1 MELLFLLGSALVMLS
16 LYLMLQLKSQGEQ
29 LQFENLI
36 LEMWK
41 SELRL
46 ASETAKGLTR
56 QLHSHLET
64 VAAQE
69 MEILKLSE
77 KVSAQERELDSL
89 RYKI

>member
-1 MELLFLLGSALVMLS
+1 
-16 LYLMLQLKSQGEQ
+16 MLQLRSQREQ

-41 SELRL
+41 SELHL
-46 ASETAKGLTR
+46 ESEKAKGLTK
-56 QLHSHLET
+56 QLYYHLET
-64 VAAQE
+64 VAVQE